1 MKNPLTR
8 TLKETEARHL
18 QSWGWEGWFLAC
30 VIVWVWPQLHGSSA
44 SEAFSPW
51 QAHTHTSHKH
61 GARSHTS
68 MEERTQIACTCWV
81 GSANGRI
88 GLCMELGPLPQPF
101 LPALLSLALMILAIP
116 SLSLLRLIDWLIMG
130 FCSPLLSSPFLFRF
144 SSGLGLA
151 KPNVMFVLSQTSV
164 LTFWSLSNRRIVAWA
179 SWLWTCGFG

>member
-116 SLSLLRLIDWLIMG
+116 SLSLLRLTDWLIDYG
-130 FCSPLLSSPFLFRF
+130 ILFSSPLLFCFDSVRGS
-144 SSGLGLA
+144 A
-151 KPNVMFVLSQTSV
+151 WLS
-164 LTFWSLSNRRIVAWA
+164 LM
-179 SWLWTCGFG
+179 

>member
-1 MKNPLTR
+1 
-8 TLKETEARHL
+8 
-18 QSWGWEGWFLAC
+18 
-30 VIVWVWPQLHGSSA
+30 
-44 SEAFSPW
+44 
-51 QAHTHTSHKH
+51 
-61 GARSHTS
+61 
-68 MEERTQIACTCWV
+68 
-81 GSANGRI
+81 
-88 GLCMELGPLPQPF
+88 MELGPLPQPF